1 MGKIIFNDNSQLQK
15 YYSKCLISCLMYE
28 WNKKKGPQRTK
39 PWRMQHTKTTC
50 TFLSVKVEAE
60 QQWNLFVPVTAS
72 GMISVILASAFNI
85 RYDLYSLD
93 CYLRKIWRVNPSTT
107 SPCWSFSPLLPHFF
121 GTSLLDRNT
130 LSPHAPLISHNYLQL
145 HYIH

>member
-1 MGKIIFNDNSQLQK
+1 
-15 YYSKCLISCLMYE
+15 
-28 WNKKKGPQRTK
+28 
-39 PWRMQHTKTTC
+39 MQHTKTTC

-93 CYLRKIWRVNPSTT
+93 CYLRKI
-107 SPCWSFSPLLPHFF
+107 
-121 GTSLLDRNT
+121 
-130 LSPHAPLISHNYLQL
+130 
-145 HYIH
+145 